1 MRWQI
6 ESCFRVMKS
15 EFKTRPV
22 YLRNDNRIQAHFLT
36 CFLSLLILK
45 LIKMKTINET
55 SEEDILNTLRS
66 MNVHKLRDLG
76 YLASYTRTEIT
87 DDLHESFGFRT
98 DKEFISEKSMKKI
111 LKKIN
116 KG

>member
-1 MRWQI
+1 
-6 ESCFRVMKS
+6 MKS

-22 YLRNDNRIQAHFLT
+22 YLRNEDRIQAHFLT

-45 LIKMKTINET
+45 LIKMKITNET
-55 SEEDILNTLRS
+55 SEENILNALRS

-87 DDLHESFGFRT
+87 DDLHESFVFRT

-111 LKKIN
+111 LRKIKK
-116 KG
+116 G